1 MKQALSLLIGFV
13 LIQTQ
18 AWALSGGPP
27 EGNSTSYVGT
37 YAGVMVPKSSD
48 DDSTDEAIG
57 MFSFSQGTNSSF
69 SNGVFVA
76 FVNGAGYTGTIQGVL
91 DPRKGTMSGILEGAG
106 TYKDTFLSTTDSVA
120 STTSVIFL
128 YGLAGGSIKT
138 KFVQDS
144 DAPLGLS
151 VEGVA
156 RIDVFGS
163 FNPDGSP
170 QVSFS
175 AKFEVDGFQQSSEV
189 LLASIL

>member
-18 AWALSGGPP
+18 AWAISGGPP
-27 EGNSTSYVGT
+27 EGQSTSYVGT
-37 YAGVMVPKSSD
+37 YAGVLVPQSSD
-48 DDSTDEAIG
+48 ESSSDEAIG

-69 SNGVFVA
+69 ANGVFVA
-76 FVNGAGYTGTIQGVL
+76 FVNGAGYSGTIQGIV

-106 TYKDTFLSTTDSVA
+106 AYKDTFFDSDSA
-120 STTSVIFL
+120 TSVIFL

-138 KFVQDS
+138 KFVNDS

-151 VEGVA
+151 LEGVA

-163 FNPDGSP
+163 FKAGGSP
-170 QVSFS
+170 LVGYS
-175 AKFEVDGFQQSSEV
+175 AKFEVDGFQQSSQV
-189 LLASIL
+189 LASSLL